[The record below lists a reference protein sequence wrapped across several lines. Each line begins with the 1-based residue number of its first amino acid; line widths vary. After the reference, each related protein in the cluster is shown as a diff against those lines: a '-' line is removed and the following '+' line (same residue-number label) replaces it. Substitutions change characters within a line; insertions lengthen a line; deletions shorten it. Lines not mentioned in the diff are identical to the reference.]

1 MSPARRK
8 SIQTMVDQILEFL
21 NIQVPVDLYSLIAKL
36 GGEIEE
42 VKLDSDLD
50 GLIRKKGNSFIIQI
64 NNSKPSFRKNFT
76 IAHELGHLFLHMGF
90 LIDDEKWNSL
100 TEFEDSYARKGFSKE
115 ESEANEFAASL
126 LMPSQLF
133 IDKVHSVVNNNK
145 VNLDDLAKF
154 FNVSSEAVRIR
165 GRWLG
170 VFSW

>member
-1 MSPARRK
+1 
-8 SIQTMVDQILEFL
+8 MVDHILVFL
-21 NIQVPVDLYSLIAKL
+21 NIQVPVDLGFLIGKL

-42 VKLDSDLD
+42 VKLDSDID

-64 NNSKPSFRKNFT
+64 NKSKPSFRKNFT

-90 LIDDEKWNSL
+90 LIDEDKWNSI

-126 LMPSQLF
+126 LMPSKLF
-133 IDKVHSVVNNNK
+133 IDKVHSIVNENK
-145 VNLDDLAKF
+145 VSLDELAIY
-154 FNVSSEAVRIR
+154 FNVSSEAVRMR

-170 VFSW
+170 IFRW